1 MKSPLFYR
9 AAVAVGTSGLVW
21 IGLSAAGR
29 VPFTPCIVK
38 HVTGIP
44 CPSCGTTRAIL
55 ATLDGDVWHAFQIN
69 PLGPLVV
76 AALLIAVPMLVMDLW
91 SQQSRLESVYQ
102 RTVALVRVPRV
113 ALPLVALVFANWA
126 WNISKGL

>member
-1 MKSPLFYR
+1 MKSPVFYR

-44 CPSCGTTRAIL
+44 CPSCGTTRAML
-55 ATLDGDVWHAFQIN
+55 AALDGDVWHAFQIN
-69 PLGPLVV
+69 PLGPVLLL
-76 AALLIAVPMLVMDLW
+76 ALLVAVPLLVLDLLNRE
-91 SQQSRLESVYQ
+91 SRLESLYQ
-102 RTVALVRVPRV
+102 RTLALVRVPRV
-113 ALPLVALVFANWA
+113 AVPLVALVCVNWA